1 MAKTK
6 EKFPKQIYVGK
17 EQDRDS
23 EFLVASDS
31 PEGMEVQN
39 DERTVAIYQLVRV
52 VKVVNKTEVV

>member
-1 MAKTK
+1 MAKAK

-17 EQDRDS
+17 EQDRDT